1 MAVDS
6 DLARRLREQL
16 EGEPGLSE
24 KRMFG
29 GVAFL
34 VGGAMAVCASH
45 EGGLLLRV
53 DAGQREA
60 LLAEPGVGAFVMQG
74 RQMAGWLR
82 VDAEAVEGDD
92 DLERWIERGLAAARA
107 AGPSKKR
114 SRSVR

>member
-1 MAVDS
+1 MAVDA
-6 DLARRLREQL
+6 DLARRLREL
-16 EGEPGLSE
+16 LAGERALSE

-53 DAGQREA
+53 DPAQRDA
-60 LLAEPGVGAFVMQG
+60 LLAEPGVDPFVMQG

-82 VDAEAVEGDD
+82 VEAEAVQDD
-92 DLERWIERGLAAARA
+92 EDLERWTERGLAAARA
-107 AGPSKKR
+107 AGPSTKR
-114 SRSVR
+114 GR